1 MGYGQM
7 ILIGIA
13 LNISKGGGHLLGAFG
28 AGCIPAAVLIVSIA
42 MGANVAKNAGSQ
54 QMVSGIGLMWSG
66 LIILSVLTLIIYR
79 KLLKN

>member
-1 MGYGQM
+1 MV
-7 ILIGIA
+7 LIGIG
-13 LNISKGGGHLLGAFG
+13 LSIIKRGGHLLGAFG

-54 QMVSGIGLMWSG
+54 QMVSGIGLMWGG
-66 LIILSVLTLIIYR
+66 LVILCVLTLIIYR